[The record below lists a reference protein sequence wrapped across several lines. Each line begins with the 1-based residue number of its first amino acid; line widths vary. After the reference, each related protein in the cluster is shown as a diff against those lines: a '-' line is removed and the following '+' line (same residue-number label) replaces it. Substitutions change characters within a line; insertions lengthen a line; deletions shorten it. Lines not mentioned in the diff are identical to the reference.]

1 MTTLANKIRKWQTW
15 QNETKQSENNSRGVA
30 VVTSRCLQSIPL
42 RWTHPLTSPL
52 LSRSPWWY
60 RKRRGKSPKLTHKTN
75 VLKCVKS
82 NTQNGPLQKLDY
94 LTPRCSPRSTL
105 SCSCD
110 LPALLPPRQH
120 LPKSRT
126 VRHLLLI
133 WESSLPRLNRW
144 KTTSSDAW
152 QMSHLAHI

>member
-60 RKRRGKSPKLTHKTN
+60 RKRREKSPKLPHKIN

-82 NTQNGPLQKLDY
+82 NTQNGQLQKLDY
-94 LTPRCSPRSTL
+94 LIPRCSPRSTL

-110 LPALLPPRQH
+110 LPALLPLSAHMRVVPFKIEQMKDLIIR
-120 LPKSRT
+120 
-126 VRHLLLI
+126 LLTNVTPCSYLSVTPI
-133 WESSLPRLNRW
+133 
-144 KTTSSDAW
+144 
-152 QMSHLAHI
+152 